1 MKPNLNIPN
10 FLLFWF
16 FKDYP
21 PRYKAWEYFSL
32 PVRNYKALRFWVC
45 ADTSSSWRRLH
56 RLRGHPLVQSSRAGV
71 ERHHLWK
78 VCILWEPPG
87 LSWCVLLS
95 AMLTLCPLVWV
106 PSVKRDTFKGTRSPR
121 GHLCYCSVS
130 VLTPSGL
137 TAAAAGGRCSCPYTV
152 SMLALICADLSLL
165 FCAYVLQRLNDF
177 IFIYLFM
184 CGACGMSVEVREIS
198 SFQLC
203 GSLRPNSGRQTQWQV
218 PLPAEPSCQPYKA
231 YVIRDN
237 LNALL

>member
-137 TAAAAGGRCSCPYTV
+137 TAAAAGGWCSCPYTV

-177 IFIYLFM
+177 IFIYL
-184 CGACGMSVEVREIS
+184 CVGLVAWVWKLEKSVLSNYVGPWDPTQVVR
-198 SFQLC
+198 L
-203 GSLRPNSGRQTQWQV
+203 SGRY
-218 PLPAEPSCQPYKA
+218 LY
-231 YVIRDN
+231 
-237 LNALL
+237 LLSHLVSLSKDSGIIYYNSVLK

>member
-106 PSVKRDTFKGTRSPR
+106 LSVKRDTFKGTRSPR

-177 IFIYLFM
+177 IFIYL
-184 CGACGMSVEVREIS
+184 CVGLVAWVWKLEKSVLSNYVGPWDPTQVVR
-198 SFQLC
+198 L
-203 GSLRPNSGRQTQWQV
+203 SGRY
-218 PLPAEPSCQPYKA
+218 LY
-231 YVIRDN
+231 
-237 LNALL
+237 LLSHLVSLSKDSGIIYYNSVLK